1 MNHPQD
7 HALNWRRITAVSLT
21 LSAHVLLAGMLM
33 LPPDPAEMVT
43 RVAQIDPPVTFA
55 VLPPLPPPPPPPPPA
70 IEIPPAPPT
79 IQTPTAAPP
88 PAPTP
93 EPPVLVADSGEVPAP
108 PPLPPT
114 PPAPMPIGS
123 LGSEPVSQSHVP
135 TPPYP
140 IAALRQGI
148 EGTVIVRVLVG
159 ADGQV
164 LEVQIHRGVHPQ
176 LDRAALQAV
185 RRGQF
190 RPARRDGIAVPE
202 WATVPVRFELN

>member
-21 LSAHVLLAGMLM
+21 LSAHVLLAGILM
-33 LPPDPAEMVT
+33 LPPAPAELAG
-43 RVAQIDPPVTFA
+43 RVAQVDPPVTFA
-55 VLPPLPPPPPPPPPA
+55 DLPPPPPPPPA
-70 IEIPPAPPT
+70 VEVPPAAPT
-79 IQTPTAAPP
+79 IQAPTAAAP

-93 EPPVLVADSGEVPAP
+93 EPPVVAADSGEVPAP
-108 PPLPPT
+108 PPQ
-114 PPAPMPIGS
+114 PPAPPAPTPVTGP
-123 LGSEPVSQSHVP
+123 EAVSQGHVP

-148 EGTVIVRVLVG
+148 EGAVIVRVLVG

-164 LEVQIHRGVHPQ
+164 LEVQLQRTVHPL